1 MIDSFKNIPLAYEL
15 ISEEYIEEV
24 KSYAGLV
31 KHKKTGA
38 RLVVLSNE
46 DDNKVFDIGFRT
58 PPSDS
63 TGVPHILEHSVLCGS
78 REFPAKDPFVELVK
92 GSLNTFLN
100 AMTYA
105 DKTVYPVASCNA
117 KDFQNLMHVYLD
129 AVFYPNIYKNKK
141 IFLQEGWHYELANK
155 DDKLTYNGVVYN
167 EMKGA
172 FSSPEQVLFRKI
184 TATLFPENTYGV
196 ESGGDP
202 DFIPELT
209 YEQFLDFHSR
219 YYHPSNSYIY
229 LYGDFDVNEK
239 LDFIDEHYLSHFDY
253 LKIDSTIRYQK
264 PFKEMQVVKEKYAV
278 SESESEKDNTYFSY
292 NVVIENS
299 LNKELYLAF
308 QILTYV
314 LMSAPGAPLKKAL
327 IEANIAKDVLGEY
340 DNGVLQ
346 PYISIIAK
354 NANPD
359 KQEAFMAI
367 IKETLEEIVRKG
379 VNGKSLEGA
388 MNYYEFKFK
397 EADYGRYPTGL
408 MYGLKILDSWLYD
421 EEQPFIHIK
430 ANKTFE
436 WLRSQ
441 IGTGYYETLIEK
453 YFLNNTHASLLV
465 LEPTKGMTKAKED
478 DLEGKLA
485 EFKASL
491 NENQINQIV
500 EDTKALKAY
509 QSEAST
515 KEELETI
522 PMLTIDDITKDAS
535 PLCNELI
542 EAEDIPVLRHPI
554 DTNGIGYMKLL
565 FDTKK
570 VPSKLIPYIGLLSSV
585 LGNIDTK
592 SYTYTQLTDEV
603 NLHTGGIHTDL
614 VVYGVSDDHHEFL
627 PRFEVNGKA
636 LFPKMG
642 KTVELIEEIVFT
654 SRFEDTKRI
663 QEIIA
668 QLKSR
673 LQMYLNANGHV
684 AAATRALSY
693 SSESCYYK
701 ELTGGIAFYQFIE
714 ALDQRFEEMK
724 NEISENLILLSKY
737 IFRKENLLID
747 YTANDEGFTFVD
759 NQIAGIKNCLYTQPV
774 EEHRFEFVS
783 EVKNEAF
790 ITSGMVQYDAV
801 SGNFIDK
808 GYQYNGALNVLRV
821 IMNYDYLWSNIRVK
835 GGAYGCMCSLS
846 MNGDAYFTS
855 YRDPNLKE
863 TYDIYK
869 AAADYIRHLDIS
881 DRDMTKYMIG
891 AISNIDI
898 PLSPAAKGARS
909 LGAYMAGTSYDKI
922 QETREQLLSAT
933 KEDIRQFADLIDA
946 FVGCHNICVIGSETQ
961 IKKNEHMFE
970 SINHLFN

>member
-1 MIDSFKNIPLAYEL
+1 MIDSFRNIPSTFEL
-15 ISEEYIEEV
+15 ISEEYIDEV
-24 KSYAGLV
+24 KSYAGLL

-46 DDNKVFDIGFRT
+46 DDNKVFNIGFRT
-58 PPSDS
+58 PPTDS

-78 REFPAKDPFVELVK
+78 KAFPAKDSFVELVK

-105 DKTVYPVASCNA
+105 DKTVYPVASCNE

-141 IFLQEGWHYELANK
+141 IFLQEGWHYELESK
-155 DDKLTYNGVVYN
+155 DDKITYNGVVYN

-184 TATLFPENTYGV
+184 TATLFPDATYGV

-239 LDFIDEHYLSHFDY
+239 LDFIDRHYLSNFDY
-253 LKIDSTIRYQK
+253 LKIDSAIQYQK
-264 PFKEMQVVKEKYAV
+264 PFKEMQVVKEAYAI
-278 SESESEKDNTYFSY
+278 SDAESEKDNTYFNY

-299 LNKELYLAF
+299 LDKELYLAF

-314 LMSAPGAPLKKAL
+314 LMAAPGAPLKKAL

-359 KQEAFMAI
+359 RQDAFMSI
-367 IKETLEEIVRKG
+367 IKKTLEEIVSKG
-379 VNGKSLEGA
+379 VNEKSLEGA

-430 ANKTFE
+430 ANQTFDL
-436 WLRSQ
+436 LRSK
-441 IGTGYYETLIEK
+441 IGTGYYEALVEK
-453 YFLNNTHASLLV
+453 YFLNNNHASLLI
-465 LEPTKGMTKAKED
+465 LEPRKGLTKAKEEG
-478 DLEGKLA
+478 LEKQLA

-491 NENQINQIV
+491 DQGRLGQMI

-509 QSEAST
+509 QSEGSS
-515 KEELETI
+515 KEELESI
-522 PMLTIDDITKDAS
+522 PILDTSDITKDAP
-535 PLCNELI
+535 PLFNDLATI
-542 EAEDIPVLRHPI
+542 DDIPVLRHNI

-570 VPSKLIPYIGLLSSV
+570 VPSRLIPYIGLLSSV

-603 NLHTGGIHTDL
+603 NLHTGGIHTDV
-614 VVYGVSDDHHEFL
+614 VVYGVGNDNHEFL
-627 PRFEVNGKA
+627 PRFEINGKA
-636 LFPKMG
+636 LFPKVA

-654 SRFEDTKRI
+654 SKFEDTKRI

-673 LQMYLNANGHV
+673 LQMHLNSNGHV

-693 SSESCYYK
+693 FSESCYYK
-701 ELTGGIAFYQFIE
+701 EQTGGIAFYQFIE
-714 ALDQRFEEMK
+714 DLDQRFEEIK
-724 NEISENLILLSKY
+724 DDISENLILLSKY
-737 IFRKENLLID
+737 IFRKENILID
-747 YTANDEGFTFVD
+747 YTANDKDFGFIM

-774 EEHRFEFVS
+774 EESEFIFVP
-783 EVKNEAF
+783 KTMNEAF

-801 SGNFIDK
+801 AGNFIDK

-821 IMNYDYLWSNIRVK
+821 IMNYDYLWNNIRVK
-835 GGAYGCMCSLS
+835 GGAYGCMCSFS

-869 AAADYIRHLDIS
+869 AAADYIRHLEVS
-881 DRDMTKYMIG
+881 GRDMTKYIIG
-891 AISNIDI
+891 AVSNIDI

-909 LGAYMAGTSYDKI
+909 LGAYMAKTSYERI
-922 QETREQLLSAT
+922 QTTREQLLSAT
-933 KEDIRQFADLIDA
+933 KEDIRKFADLLDA

-961 IKKNEHMFE
+961 IKKNGHMFGTTK
-970 SINHLFN
+970 HLFS

>member
-24 KSYAGLV
+24 KSYAGLL

-184 TATLFPENTYGV
+184 TATLFPENIYGV

-379 VNGKSLEGA
+379 VNEKSLEGA

-478 DLEGKLA
+478 DLGGKLA

-515 KEELETI
+515 KEELEAI
-522 PMLTIDDITKDAS
+522 PMLAIDDITKAAP

-673 LQMYLNANGHV
+673 LQMHLNANGHV

-774 EEHRFEFVS
+774 EEHRFEFVP
-783 EVKNEAF
+783 EAKNEAF

-835 GGAYGCMCSLS
+835 GGAYGCMCSFS

-970 SINHLFN
+970 AINHLFN